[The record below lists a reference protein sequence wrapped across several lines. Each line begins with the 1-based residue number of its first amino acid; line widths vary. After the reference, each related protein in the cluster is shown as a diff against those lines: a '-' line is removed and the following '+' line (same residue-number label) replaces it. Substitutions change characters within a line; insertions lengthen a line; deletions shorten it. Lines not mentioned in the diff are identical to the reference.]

1 MEEIFFDP
9 YKVQMSN
16 EELATLQEIMNRS
29 KTDGPQI
36 GIPWNKK
43 VYDYMFES
51 GVMVD
56 PSILFGDEYFLMDM
70 DEDYL

>member
-16 EELATLQEIMNRS
+16 EELATLQEIITRS
-29 KTDGPQI
+29 KTQGVQI

-43 VYDYMFES
+43 VYDYMFDS
-51 GVMVD
+51 GVFVD
-56 PSILFGDEYFLMDM
+56 PSFLFGDDYILMDM
-70 DEDYL
+70 DEDNL